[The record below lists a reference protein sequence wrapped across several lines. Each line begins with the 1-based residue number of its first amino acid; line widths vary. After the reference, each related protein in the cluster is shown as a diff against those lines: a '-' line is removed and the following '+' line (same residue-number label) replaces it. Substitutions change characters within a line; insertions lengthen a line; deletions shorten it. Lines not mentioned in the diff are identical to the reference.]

1 MIIGLV
7 FCLVSA
13 AHGIAEGDIG
23 RRNGGATWRGPGSEA
38 RITGIFRSLPPAPP
52 LRLLKTYDD
61 PTPAYNPIFTFLRGQ
76 R

>member
-38 RITGIFRSLPPAPP
+38 RIHRNFRE
-52 LRLLKTYDD
+52 
-61 PTPAYNPIFTFLRGQ
+61 PTPGPPSEAAENV
-76 R
+76 